1 MSSKHTYSVPDL
13 QLDNLIVDSESVGAE
28 LNSNGN
34 LMLLLELVVHDS
46 LHEAGLA
53 HSSVPNNNQLEEVVL
68 GGDLR
73 VRQHLKGDLLD
84 LLYLTLFH
92 LGFLVCK
99 LVCGV
104 SRDKNLTLTES
115 TTTTAIIINYF
126 RILGK
131 IKSI

>member
-1 MSSKHTYSVPDL
+1 MSSKHTYSVPNL

-28 LNSNGN
+28 LNTNGN

-53 HSSVPNNNQLEEVVL
+53 HSSVSNDNQLEEVVL

-99 LVCGV
+99 LVCV
-104 SRDKNLTLTES
+104 ASP
-115 TTTTAIIINYF
+115 AI
-126 RILGK
+126 K
-131 IKSI
+131 I